1 MSRLRVHFAV
11 PNPKRSI
18 AATMAGLSGSTDEFS
33 VALKTI
39 PGGISDQWDEQVGY
53 PRPGRYWGASQP
65 LSEEACIAM
74 QNSEAAQEA
83 DAWYCA
89 VVETTGEVF
98 QTNVP
103 NLTSGTWNA
112 FLVAAGLEMEII
124 DVGILD

>member
-1 MSRLRVHFAV
+1 MIRLRVHFAV
-11 PNPKRSI
+11 PDPKRAI

-39 PGGISDQWDEQVGY
+39 PGGISDLWDEQVGY

-103 NLTSGTWNA
+103 GELADGAWET
-112 FLVAAGLEMEII
+112 FLAAAGLE
-124 DVGILD
+124 LDHTDLAG